1 MAKYNLISAAE
12 AREHVQSDD
21 ALLVC
26 AYESEEKFKNACLE
40 GAISLQD
47 FKAREGA
54 TDKNREIIFY
64 FS

>member
-1 MAKYNLISAAE
+1 MTKTNLISAAE
-12 AREHVQSDD
+12 ARKHVQSDD

-47 FKAREGA
+47 FKAREE
-54 TDKNREIIFY
+54 TIDKNREIIFY
-64 FS
+64 CS

>member
-47 FKAREGA
+47 FKAREGT
-54 TDKNREIIFY
+54 TDKNREIIFVK
-64 FS
+64 